1 MLVEAMQEWCPSG
14 KPMGKIM
21 YRREEMEMVMKGG

>member
-1 MLVEAMQEWCPSG
+1 MLVKAMQESCTSG

-21 YRREEMEMVMKGG
+21 YRREEMEMVVRGG